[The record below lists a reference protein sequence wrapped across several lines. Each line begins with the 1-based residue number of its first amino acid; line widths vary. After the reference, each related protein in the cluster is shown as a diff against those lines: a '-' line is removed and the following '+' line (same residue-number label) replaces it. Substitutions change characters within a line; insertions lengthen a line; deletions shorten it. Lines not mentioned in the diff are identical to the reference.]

1 MSAAYAPADGRAI
14 LAASFGTVFGGVA
27 LHAVGMVDVPL
38 AIATAVLGSILYTV
52 GDLTRRDGR
61 PRDGR
66 WWRLALTGNLC
77 FSALLACILA
87 AVLTRFA

>member
-1 MSAAYAPADGRAI
+1 MSAGYAPADGQAI
-14 LAASFGTVFGGVA
+14 LAASLGTVFGGIA
-27 LHAVGMVDVPL
+27 LHAGGVDDVPL
-38 AIATAVLGSILYTV
+38 AVGTAVVGAFLYTI

-61 PRDGR
+61 PRDVR
-66 WWRLALTGNLC
+66 WWLLALTGNLC

>member
-1 MSAAYAPADGRAI
+1 
-14 LAASFGTVFGGVA
+14 
-27 LHAVGMVDVPL
+27 
-38 AIATAVLGSILYTV
+38 VLGSILYTV